1 MDLTK
6 RRCLARLEGLSYVA
20 LQCYQQMLVQLYLQ
34 HLMEPS
40 EIINANSN
48 KNIYLWLWL
57 LPGWP
62 Q

>member
-20 LQCYQQMLVQLYLQ
+20 LQCYQQLYLQ

-48 KNIYLWLWL
+48 KNINMVAAPTRLA
-57 LPGWP
+57 PVRM
-62 Q
+62 